1 MRDTAKAA
9 SPYAMP
15 INDFVISVT
24 GRVAVAAEGG
34 AAVEFVRVLLR
45 HNCHCNLR
53 PSVSALELRRGEI
66 EREREGRNERGVE
79 AEDSSRVMMR
89 LCD

>member
-9 SPYAMP
+9 SPYATP

-24 GRVAVAAEGG
+24 GGWGG
-34 AAVEFVRVLLR
+34 GCCEFVRALLR

-53 PSVSALELRRGEI
+53 PSVSVLELRGGDES
-66 EREREGRNERGVE
+66 GVKTV
-79 AEDSSRVMMR
+79 AV
-89 LCD
+89 

>member
-24 GRVAVAAEGG
+24 GGVCQCI
-34 AAVEFVRVLLR
+34 LLR

-53 PSVSALELRRGEI
+53 PSVSVLELREKR
-66 EREREGRNERGVE
+66 REREGSE
-79 AEDSSRVMMR
+79 AVRKTVAV
-89 LCD
+89 